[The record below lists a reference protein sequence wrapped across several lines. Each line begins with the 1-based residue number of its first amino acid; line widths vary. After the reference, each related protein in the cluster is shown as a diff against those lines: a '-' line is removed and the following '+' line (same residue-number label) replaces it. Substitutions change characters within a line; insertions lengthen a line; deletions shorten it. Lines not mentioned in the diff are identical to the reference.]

1 MSEREVTTN
10 EHMGSVTEYAST
22 PTNLL
27 PTYVVA
33 LQSPEAFDS
42 YCYTIEARLNAQA
55 TQRKRFLQAASDR
68 ISNLQGAALAINDM
82 GMYNELTQCRQMVQQ
97 MLDATQSSSPVQ
109 EERHFSVPIPVAPPP
124 PKLRP
129 LESVIPA
136 PQTIPSFPREAANSD
151 SLAPRP
157 YIPPEQRLPRRP
169 MRSLVDIEA
178 DAVRIRATLST
189 WEETFPLRTGE
200 NEYHI
205 PNALRLRGIAC
216 RQRKLEEEAGEI
228 EVAEVTEL
236 GKDIESLL
244 SNADDA
250 DYTVGRDYQLE
261 PAPTVYQWGE
271 LADRYD
277 EMTRAFEAFLWW
289 QNNGKDL
296 ALVDV
301 QPLAESI
308 AAIQGRF
315 NRLLYRVNS
324 RDQFQQQ
331 LYEDLRSWAKEA
343 QCYLYSLRPKVP
355 IEELTE
361 RSATLDEAWDRAREP
376 VHLAE
381 QRKKA
386 LEHLGHLASA
396 PGFGEETARDSER
409 LRIAL
414 HRIKELRISAGDRR
428 LKEALLPWA
437 ALLETEDQFRDI
449 LREVTGE
456 WVKRLEL
463 GQLDDSTP
471 NSIPL
476 SSLDK
481 ELRAV
486 QSALRGSCVLIIG
499 GITSDELQERFEKT
513 FEPSVLV
520 WQNEQPTNTLEDF
533 EAEIRRADV
542 VILVTRY
549 SRKEWLEAQA
559 LCIVDKKPC
568 YRVLTV
574 SDMGYL
580 IKTLYEQLG

>member
-1 MSEREVTTN
+1 MSEREATT
-10 EHMGSVTEYAST
+10 EYVGSVLEYAST

-27 PTYVVA
+27 PTYIVA

-42 YCYTIEARLNAQA
+42 YCHTIESRLQNQT
-55 TQRKRFLQAASDR
+55 TQRKRFLQAAIDR
-68 ISNLQGAALAINDM
+68 VSNLQGSALAINDL
-82 GMYNELTQCRQMVQQ
+82 GLYNELTQCRQTIQQ
-97 MLDATQSSSPVQ
+97 MLDSLQSLAPVS
-109 EERHFSVPIPVAPPP
+109 EERHFNVPIPVAPPP

-129 LESVIPA
+129 LESALSPIPPA
-136 PQTIPSFPREAANSD
+136 PSFPREASNGET
-151 SLAPRP
+151 LAPRP
-157 YIPPEQRLPRRP
+157 YIPQEPRLPKRP
-169 MRSLVDIEA
+169 MRSLMEIEA
-178 DAVRIRATLST
+178 DAVRLRATLST
-189 WEETFPLRTGE
+189 WGETYPLRTGE
-200 NEYHI
+200 AVYHI
-205 PNALRLRGIAC
+205 PNALRLRAIAC

-236 GKDIESLL
+236 GKDIANLL
-244 SNADDA
+244 AQAEDSE
-250 DYTVGRDYQLE
+250 YTIGRDYQVD
-261 PAPTVYQWGE
+261 PTPTIYQWGE

-277 EMTRAFEAFLWW
+277 EMGRAFEAFLWW
-289 QNNGKDL
+289 QNNGREL

-301 QPLAESI
+301 QPLAEAI

-361 RSATLDEAWDRAREP
+361 RSSTLEEAWDRAREP

-386 LEHLGHLASA
+386 LEHLGHLVSA
-396 PGFGEETARDSER
+396 TGFGEEPARDAER

-428 LKEALLPWA
+428 LKEILLPWA

-456 WVKRLEL
+456 WTKRLEL
-463 GQLDDSTP
+463 GQVDDVPQERTP
-471 NSIPL
+471 L
-476 SSLDK
+476 TGLEK

-486 QSALRGSCVLIIG
+486 RNTLRGTCVLIIG
-499 GITSDELQERFEKT
+499 GITSEELRERFEKT

-533 EAEIRRADV
+533 EPEIRRADV

-559 LCIVDKKPC
+559 LCTVDKKPC
-568 YRVLTV
+568 YRALTA
-574 SDMGYL
+574 SDMGSL
-580 IKTLYEQLG
+580 VKALYDQLG